1 MENKILSFNNPQIK
15 TIKKLLSSPK
25 FRQNEKKFI
34 IEGARLCLDA
44 YLSNV
49 KLLKIYFTNKA
60 ANRYNEYLSDIFRN
74 VDKVLVSETVIKH
87 ISNTES
93 PQGIICVCEMMDEK
107 TDSNNLFNS
116 NKILA
121 LENIQ
126 DPSNLGTVIR
136 TAEALGINSIV
147 LSKECCDIYNPK
159 VLRGSMGSIFRVSF
173 LNIDDFGVFIN
184 KLNDSGF
191 ITYASVPTKNAIS
204 ITDVNFKNKCA
215 VFIGNEGNGLNK
227 ETIDLCSQK
236 ITIPMSGRA
245 ESINAAAAANIIM
258 WEMVR

>member
-1 MENKILSFNNPQIK
+1 MENKILSCNNPQVK
-15 TIKKLLSSPK
+15 NIKKLLTSSR
-25 FRQNEKKFI
+25 FRHTEKKFI

-44 YLSNV
+44 YLSSV
-49 KLLKIYFTNKA
+49 ELLKIYFTNEA
-60 ANRYNEYLSDIFRN
+60 AKRYDKYLSKICSN

-93 PQGIICVCEMMDEK
+93 SQGIICVCKIMDEE
-107 TDSNNLFNS
+107 TDFNYILNS
-116 NKILA
+116 NRVLA

-126 DPSNLGTVIR
+126 DPSNLGTIIR
-136 TAEALGINSIV
+136 TAEALGINDIV
-147 LSKECCDIYNPK
+147 LSKESCDIYNPK

-173 LNIDDFGVFIN
+173 LNLNDFGELIG
-184 KLNDSGF
+184 KLNNSGF
-191 ITYASVPTKNAIS
+191 ITYASVPTNGATS
-204 ITDVNFKNKCA
+204 ITNVDFKGKCA

-227 ETIDLCSQK
+227 KTIDLCSRK
-236 ITIPMSGRA
+236 ITIPMLGRA